1 MHLLTIIIPTFNR
14 ADQVTQTIRSINDSL
29 IPDGIAP
36 LVILVD
42 NNSNP
47 EESAKYKAL
56 ANDESNEV
64 KIQYVFEPK
73 QGRSQACN
81 RGLHLSTTD
90 WVAYIDD
97 DETLGEKWIAVAL
110 EWIRRD
116 EYDYVGGPY
125 LPNWEHTPP
134 KWLPAHTGAYKGV
147 LGWIEIGDQIINYE
161 RTNAELCG
169 GNFIAKRALLNLAG
183 GFNTK
188 LGRTPGTL
196 IGGEDGEL
204 HRRIKRVGGRG
215 IYDPKMPIHHL
226 IPGIRMTFSYH
237 LRWAYWSGVT
247 NRIRIENHPETGE
260 EVPHVMGVP
269 RYWYA
274 KALIGA
280 KRLLSSLIQL
290 KLLKDSDAAV
300 GMMDFMYWLGLMRG
314 KHEAKKIARERNPKI
329 TC

>member
-14 ADQVTQTIRSINDSL
+14 ADQVTKTIRSINDSL
-29 IPDGIAP
+29 TPDGCAP
-36 LVILVD
+36 LVLLVD

-56 ANDESNEV
+56 ADSASNGVEV
-64 KIQYVFEPK
+64 QYVCEKK
-73 QGRSQACN
+73 QGRSHACN
-81 RGLHLSTTD
+81 LGLHLSTSD

-97 DETLGEKWIAVAL
+97 DETLGEKWIETAL
-110 EWIRRD
+110 HWIQKD
-116 EYDYVGGPY
+116 EFDYVGGPY
-125 LPNWEHTPP
+125 LPNWKHIPP

-147 LGWIEIGDQIINYE
+147 LGWIEASDQLVNYAQ
-161 RTNAELCG
+161 TDAELCG
-169 GNFIAKRALLNLAG
+169 GNFIARRALLNLAG

-204 HRRIKRVGGRG
+204 HQRIKRVGGKG
-215 IYDPKMPIHHL
+215 IYDPKMAIHHL
-226 IPGIRMTFSYH
+226 IPASRMTLNYH

-247 NRIRIENHPETGE
+247 NRIRIEGHPETGE
-260 EVPHVMGVP
+260 QVPHMLGVP

-274 KALIGA
+274 KALNGVMKFLGSAI
-280 KRLLSSLIQL
+280 RLRLF
-290 KLLKDSDAAV
+290 KNPEAAL

-314 KHEAKKIARERNPKI
+314 KLEAKKIATKSRG
-329 TC
+329 